1 MHFLIPFFGQVLAE
15 VFQDLL
21 ANKDDYLR
29 ALRGLLRETVRNTR
43 QDIDF
48 AIFCRGL
55 TKERQ
60 EAKFTDV
67 EPALKVCLSVFILIS
82 LFTGVFFSCFC
93 GCVLGNGCCG
103 WKRLNCG
110 CGLNWM

>member
-1 MHFLIPFFGQVLAE
+1 MAE

-29 ALRGLLRETVRNTR
+29 ALRGLLREIVRNTR

-67 EPALKVCLSVFILIS
+67 ESALKVCTSVFVVVVIHLS
-82 LFTGVFFSCFC
+82 LSAVFFSPLLRT
-93 GCVLGNGCCG
+93 GRAGAG
-103 WKRLNCG
+103 
-110 CGLNWM
+110 

>member
-1 MHFLIPFFGQVLAE
+1 MAE

-67 EPALKVCLSVFILIS
+67 EPALKVCLCLFSSVCLLVCFLV
-82 LFTGVFFSCFC
+82 VFVDVF
-93 GCVLGNGCCG
+93 
-103 WKRLNCG
+103 
-110 CGLNWM
+110 